1 MMTKDSLRGEA
12 VADYMSDF
20 ISGNTKIRY
29 NFGIKEVK
37 SYRIGEL
44 FASYRDIL
52 WDDGRHK
59 YNVSSFIGEI
69 DEILCGR
76 RFSTFDQE
84 TLDGLIAALRE
95 RGNSNATINRKMAAL
110 SKLLR
115 KAYKMGDIHSLPE
128 FRRQKERSG
137 RIRFLE
143 RDEEERLFAAIRSRD
158 ENAYRLSVFLVDT
171 GCRLG
176 EAIGLIWNDIQG
188 SRVSFWITKSG
199 RSRTIPLTARAMQA
213 LVLDGDGPRGKGP
226 FAMLTQPQ
234 FRAVWNEAKKEVGL
248 ASDDQVVPHILR
260 HTCASRLVQGG
271 IDIRRVQMWLG
282 HQTLQMTM
290 RYAHLATHDLDGCV
304 TVLEPHRMP
313 DPPAAAGWQAQAAGA
328 TQSAAARS
336 SKPAARTAAKAKP
349 AKESGKKVKKPHR
362 PESSPSSL
370 AENLGAPRAVAKA
383 RGK

>member
-1 MMTKDSLRGEA
+1 MDTGVLSIGGWNAMTYDSQQGGSLPG
-12 VADYMSDF
+12 YMPEF
-20 ISGNTKIRY
+20 ASGNVRVRY
-29 NFGIKEVK
+29 DFGIKEVK

-44 FASYRDIL
+44 FSAYRDIL

-69 DEILCGR
+69 DEILCGQ
-76 RFSTFDQE
+76 RFSAFSQE
-84 TLDGLIAALRE
+84 TLDELIAALRK

-128 FRRQKERSG
+128 FRRQKEKSG

-143 RDEEERLFAAIRSRD
+143 RDEEDRLFAAIRDRD
-158 ENAYRLSVFLVDT
+158 ENAYRLAVFLVDT

-176 EAIGLIWNDIQG
+176 EAIGLIWNDIQET
-188 SRVSFWITKSG
+188 RVSFWITKSG
-199 RSRTIPLTARAMQA
+199 RSRTIPLTARARQ
-213 LVLDGDGPRGKGP
+213 VLMPPGDGPRGKGP

-234 FRAVWNEAKKEVGL
+234 FRAIWNEAKVEVGL
-248 ASDDQVVPHILR
+248 GSDEQVVPHILR

-282 HQTLQMTM
+282 HQTLAMTM

-304 TVLEPHRMP
+304 TVLEPRP
-313 DPPAAAGWQAQAAGA
+313 SAGRTEEATARPVTGRAEKTAPAKDAGEDG
-328 TQSAAARS
+328 
-336 SKPAARTAAKAKP
+336 KPRKKAKP
-349 AKESGKKVKKPHR
+349 RAAKKDGSAKPAPVRVATGTGK
-362 PESSPSSL
+362 
-370 AENLGAPRAVAKA
+370 
-383 RGK
+383 